1 MGACCGCGSGEEE
14 PPRELWDYTNELRPE
29 PEKKWPE
36 TEWQLLICCLS
47 VIFSYFV
54 VAYLFSLT
62 HYNTVPVISR
72 EQYIDME
79 WEFSRDSKLSSWLP
93 SWIYSNPGP
102 KVRSKIEYRI
112 YVTEWQNTS
121 DSPTT
126 ENNAMQYVTIHE
138 DERKGNLARKIHKT
152 YKRKGNL
159 VKKKNKYI
167 EVTNYKKHL
176 IFKIQENGQF
186 RITIDAFKCEGAGF
200 YNCKRVA
207 GPKRIGV
214 VHVSEDHFEQAGLTK
229 SPFLELPRV
238 VLYGLNVDRELPD
251 ED

>member
-14 PPRELWDYTNELRPE
+14 PPRELWDYTNESRPE

-72 EQYIDME
+72 RQYIDVE

-93 SWIYSNPGP
+93 TSIYRNPAP
-102 KVRSKIEYRI
+102 EVRSKIEYRI

-121 DSPTT
+121 ENSDTPTT
-126 ENNAMQYVTIHE
+126 ENNAIEHVYIRS
-138 DERKGNLARKIHKT
+138 DELKG
-152 YKRKGNL
+152 GN
-159 VKKKNKYI
+159 VMTTNKYI

-200 YNCKRVA
+200 Y
-207 GPKRIGV
+207 
-214 VHVSEDHFEQAGLTK
+214 
-229 SPFLELPRV
+229 
-238 VLYGLNVDRELPD
+238 
-251 ED
+251 